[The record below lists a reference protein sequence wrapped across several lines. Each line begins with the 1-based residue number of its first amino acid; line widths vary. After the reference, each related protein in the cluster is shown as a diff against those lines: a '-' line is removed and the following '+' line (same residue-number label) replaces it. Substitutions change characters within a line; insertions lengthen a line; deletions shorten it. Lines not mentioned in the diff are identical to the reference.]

1 MEARRK
7 VWGSKQTRDEDKKS
21 SQAYK
26 EMKDV
31 KSRLLYFPLN
41 KKKIAEEKG
50 QNQWSKYCKIVQ
62 AKRQNKPL
70 LKPISKKCSIKAY
83 FPQTNKLSKFV
94 SGLQAVVPKDNAT
107 PNYSHVPLF

>member
-1 MEARRK
+1 MKEL
-7 VWGSKQTRDEDKKS
+7 KQTRDEDKES

-26 EMKDV
+26 EMKEV
-31 KSRLLYFPLN
+31 KRWLLYIPLN
-41 KKKIAEEKG
+41 KKKITEEKG

-83 FPQTNKLSKFV
+83 FPQTNKLSKFCV
-94 SGLQAVVPKDNAT
+94 GVTDRGT
-107 PNYSHVPLF
+107 

>member
-1 MEARRK
+1 MKEL
-7 VWGSKQTRDEDKKS
+7 KQTRDEDKES

-31 KSRLLYFPLN
+31 KRWLLYFPLY

-83 FPQTNKLSKFV
+83 FPQTNKLLKTCV
-94 SGLQAVVPKDNAT
+94 GVTDRGT
-107 PNYSHVPLF
+107 